1 MPAGAPAAS
10 RPSLSDLT
18 ALLLAGSRPGV
29 DPLAAAFDAPAK
41 ALVRVAGEAM
51 LSRVARTLA
60 DHPAIARVVVLAQDP
75 ALLTGQ
81 PDTAWLADD
90 PRIAFEVAGGSVSAA
105 VAEAVER
112 HADALPILVTTADHA
127 LLDGA
132 ILDAFIGPALATGA
146 DIAVGLVERRV
157 LTVAYPGNRRTW
169 LRFRGGA
176 WSGANL
182 FLIADLKALAAL
194 NLWRG
199 IEQQRKKGRAIVA
212 AFGPVM
218 LAGVALRLFDIHAA
232 LRRAGRRLGLTA
244 AAIPLPIA
252 EACIDVDSPADHALV
267 TEILRGASAG
277 DDV

>member
-1 MPAGAPAAS
+1 MPAGAPAAPRVPAS
-10 RPSLSDLT
+10 GLT

-90 PRIAFEVAGGSVSAA
+90 PRIGFEVAGGSVSAA
-105 VAEAVER
+105 VAAAVER

-127 LLDGA
+127 LLDRA

-157 LTVAYPGNRRTW
+157 LAAVYPGNRRTW

-182 FLIADLKALAAL
+182 FLITDLKALAAL
-194 NLWRG
+194 RLWRG
-199 IEQQRKKGRAIVA
+199 IEQQRKKGRAIIA

-232 LRRAGRRLGLTA
+232 LRRAGSRLGLTA

-252 EACIDVDSPADHALV
+252 EACIDVDTPADHALV
-267 TEILRGASAG
+267 TEILAARA
-277 DDV
+277 